1 MEEANGRKRDMIQG
15 AEDTGSDVPAGTVQA
30 SMVPGW
36 EPGESHILAPAP
48 SLFLQLMPSEITS
61 LVF

>member
-1 MEEANGRKRDMIQG
+1 MIQG

-48 SLFLQLMPSEITS
+48 SPFLQLMPSEITS